1 MAASGEFT
9 VNIHTIGLQFDVKI
23 AALPNGYF
31 VAVWIDQNGNNG
43 PSRAIWLRL
52 KYLMPWALLWSRSY

>member
-9 VNIHTIGLQFDVKI
+9 INIHTIGLQFDVKI

-31 VAVWIDQNGNNG
+31 VAGWIDQNGNNG
-43 PSRAIWLRL
+43 AKSGNLIKVKVFDA
-52 KYLMPWALLWSRSY
+52 A